1 MQKKVD
7 MSGLREKLE
16 GNRNTRIAMVSHSIG
31 DADFI
36 GSAIALSEYMPNSK
50 IVVQDKLSAKVEG
63 ILKDNG
69 FPTSF
74 QKEIGRDSD
83 LIIMLDVNDFEGC
96 GPLAPELS
104 QTKKEILVIDHH
116 FPKAASGQ
124 NMVVFDDERYSSTS
138 NIIYRA
144 LKEIGAPLS
153 PQAAKMLLIGIIS
166 DSAELINS
174 TPGTFRDISEIL
186 EMTGADY
193 AAISDEISYDIKP
206 KERIGIIDSICSSQ
220 KEVIGGELLVH
231 GESKLPA
238 HMTADFAIKAGADIA
253 LFYSLYKKEISFSAR
268 MRSSVEKKYGIHLGK
283 IMGEISG
290 AIEGNG
296 GGHSCAAGSYGPGQE
311 GYKDFISEF
320 RGQLAKKMI
329 L

>member
-104 QTKKEILVIDHH
+104 QTKKR
-116 FPKAASGQ
+116 
-124 NMVVFDDERYSSTS
+124 RYW
-138 NIIYRA
+138 
-144 LKEIGAPLS
+144 
-153 PQAAKMLLIGIIS
+153 
-166 DSAELINS
+166 
-174 TPGTFRDISEIL
+174 
-186 EMTGADY
+186 
-193 AAISDEISYDIKP
+193 
-206 KERIGIIDSICSSQ
+206 
-220 KEVIGGELLVH
+220 
-231 GESKLPA
+231 
-238 HMTADFAIKAGADIA
+238 
-253 LFYSLYKKEISFSAR
+253 
-268 MRSSVEKKYGIHLGK
+268 
-283 IMGEISG
+283 
-290 AIEGNG
+290 
-296 GGHSCAAGSYGPGQE
+296 
-311 GYKDFISEF
+311 
-320 RGQLAKKMI
+320 
-329 L
+329 